1 MLNYIASD
9 NTAQL
14 IKNICIEKNLLIL
27 YEQVGIINIR
37 KYLKETKVNFNLIR
51 YFIIEISCLDNSEN
65 EIIENIYNFTKLHEK
80 IRIIIL
86 AQGFNNNSNL
96 LNTLYDKGIYNI
108 INSNDETN
116 IRQDLIKCLSEEG
129 IQKKD
134 AEKFKKVLEIKQ
146 KKSKI
151 YNITKSIK
159 AAFLKPKEKIKQDE
173 QNGTEIKPNKTI
185 IQQSSGVYFFALIL
199 ETVTSLITLICY
211 VVVFFLT
218 SIGITIL
225 LNQELRNMVFQIFGL
240 K

>member
-108 INSNDETN
+108 INSNDEIN

-151 YNITKSIK
+151 SNITKSIK

-199 ETVTSLITLICY
+199 ETVTRLITLICY